1 MPLSDINIFSEKSGF
16 YKLRWF
22 IVFCIASSLFMYYA
36 DTAGWRFLSFN
47 NQESWRASG
56 SGYHK

>member
-1 MPLSDINIFSEKSGF
+1 MNLNDGNIFNEKSSF
-16 YKLRWF
+16 FKLRWF
-22 IVFCIASSLFMYYA
+22 IVCCMVVAVFMYYS
-36 DTAGWRFLSFN
+36 DTVGWRFLSFN